1 MALNVLVL
9 RKKLTDAKA
18 KLDEAQ
24 SKIKELESRE
34 AELESDINEASTEEE
49 MKVVEEA
56 VEQHEA
62 EKAEAEE
69 KAKEF
74 GEEVSK
80 IENELDELEKNQEQ
94 VTVPPVE
101 ENGAHTEPVEEKK
114 ERKTNMSMKKRS
126 VFAYLDFQTR
136 QAMLEKAE
144 NKAWLDSIR
153 TAIKEKRSVNN
164 VGLTIPEDYLG
175 VIKENIAGKSKLYK
189 YVRVRPV
196 SGNGRQA
203 VQGTISEGVWIECCA
218 NLNELDLSYSDVETN
233 CYMVGGF
240 YKLCDADIED
250 SDEDLAETVLNAI
263 SAAIAIALDKA
274 ILYGK
279 NTSDNNKMPL
289 GVFSRLAQTSQPADY
304 PSTARPWADL
314 HTTHMLTIANTVTGI
329 DLFKTLLVDSAIVSS
344 KYATEGLVWCMND
357 TTKKYLQANAMSLN
371 ANGNLVSAIDDTMPF
386 IGGVIET
393 LDFMP
398 NYVIGVGHFDLYL
411 LAERG
416 GEKFASSDQVYW
428 LQNAT
433 VFKGTA
439 RYDGLPV
446 IAEAFAG
453 IGVNGTTPD
462 ASMNFAADTKNSV
475 EYIILDKAAAT
486 VEATETVQLKAKL
499 LPENV
504 KGTITWATSDDT
516 KATVDTHGV
525 VTGVAAGSA
534 VITATCNGAVAVCN
548 VTVTAS

>member
-1 MALNVLVL
+1 MRLIFVRHGEPNYALDCLTEKGVL
-9 RKKLTDAKA
+9 
-18 KLDEAQ
+18 Q
-24 SKIKELESRE
+24 
-34 AELESDINEASTEEE
+34 
-49 MKVVEEA
+49 
-56 VEQHEA
+56 A
-62 EKAEAEE
+62 EKAAQRLRSESIDAMFSSPQGR
-69 KAKEF
+69 ALQTAQAA
-74 GEEVSK
+74 SRAY
-80 IENELDELEKNQEQ
+80 ENM
-94 VTVPPVE
+94 PV
-101 ENGAHTEPVEEKK
+101 
-114 ERKTNMSMKKRS
+114 
-126 VFAYLDFQTR
+126 
-136 QAMLEKAE
+136 
-144 NKAWLDSIR
+144 
-153 TAIKEKRSVNN
+153 
-164 VGLTIPEDYLG
+164 
-175 VIKENIAGKSKLYK
+175 
-189 YVRVRPV
+189 
-196 SGNGRQA
+196 
-203 VQGTISEGVWIECCA
+203 
-218 NLNELDLSYSDVETN
+218 
-233 CYMVGGF
+233 
-240 YKLCDADIED
+240 
-250 SDEDLAETVLNAI
+250 
-263 SAAIAIALDKA
+263 
-274 ILYGK
+274 
-279 NTSDNNKMPL
+279 
-289 GVFSRLAQTSQPADY
+289 
-304 PSTARPWADL
+304 
-314 HTTHMLTIANTVTGI
+314 
-329 DLFKTLLVDSAIVSS
+329 
-344 KYATEGLVWCMND
+344 
-357 TTKKYLQANAMSLN
+357 
-371 ANGNLVSAIDDTMPF
+371 
-386 IGGVIET
+386 ET